1 MKNFK
6 PFFKSASRALVAL
19 GLGVMVSPTLFA
31 AAPAEINYQGK
42 LTDSSGIPFNG
53 TKNITFSFWDN
64 ASVGAG
70 SQLGGD
76 KTVNNVNV
84 VNGVF
89 NAVIDVSGI
98 PFLTNQNVY
107 LQIRIDG
114 SNFGPS
120 RQKLVAAPFALA
132 VAAGAVGTTE
142 LAANAVTSAKIVDGT
157 IAAADLAVGA
167 ITVSGGFG
175 GSITDGTVDANDLAA
190 GAVTS
195 AKILDGTIA
204 TGDLTNNAIDVNKL
218 AADAVTSAKI
228 LDGTIAT
235 GDLANNAIDVN
246 KLAADAVT
254 SAKILDGTIA
264 SGDLANNAV
273 TSAKI
278 QDGTIVNADFSAT
291 AADALAASKVK
302 GGTFAS
308 GTAFVFPDQVT
319 MQGDLVVGSGGTALA
334 KYLSAI
340 RNYDVPNLTADTS
353 DTFTIT
359 VTGAAAGDGVV
370 VTPPSGWAASLFLN
384 AHVSGANTVTVTV
397 YNAGTGPVNPGSG
410 DFRAMVF
417 QH

>member
-167 ITVSGGFG
+167 NTVSGGFG

-190 GAVTS
+190 G
-195 AKILDGTIA
+195 
-204 TGDLTNNAIDVNKL
+204 
-218 AADAVTSAKI
+218 
-228 LDGTIAT
+228 
-235 GDLANNAIDVN
+235 
-246 KLAADAVT
+246 AVT

>member
-167 ITVSGGFG
+167 NTVSGGFG

-204 TGDLTNNAIDVNKL
+204 TGDLT
-218 AADAVTSAKI
+218 
-228 LDGTIAT
+228 
-235 GDLANNAIDVN
+235 NNAIDVN